1 MAPTLLT
8 TAPQTFHTSLN
19 MKKTIINVTT
29 GETKEVTVFAYKN
42 SANDLL
48 VLEDGEPPPAGY
60 TLATEAQINA
70 IQAPAA
76 IAKITEQ
83 IKAKRNELWYEGGVK
98 VGEHWFSSDRDSLQR
113 YNSLLQLSE
122 GMPDSTVL
130 RANWR
135 TMRDGVT
142 VDMTRGLVKQIFGAG
157 FAQVAAIDD
166 AAQAHIAAL
175 QQSESPA
182 AYDYSTGW
190 PEVFQA

>member
-1 MAPTLLT
+1 
-8 TAPQTFHTSLN
+8 